1 MAISRPT
8 KIILGM
14 IGLSGLGFGIYKLI
28 KHSKKPYYKKTG
40 KKSKE
45 AVKRALIEFDI
56 WNKPKTF
63 VETDPERYNDL
74 KRYWSGVNW
83 NENQWSPGGDP
94 WSAAFISRI
103 FRDADYQNNFKYSA
117 LHSDYFIQ
125 ARKNREQNNPNMVYA
140 YRLHEYKPRIGD
152 LICNA
157 RGNYSNVY
165 DRDKNF
171 YSHCDIVIDI
181 DEKNNIATVI
191 GGNVDDSVRKKRIP
205 LQNGY
210 VKSGNKRFAT
220 ISTSRL

>member
-1 MAISRPT
+1 MAISKPT

-14 IGLSGLGFGIYKLI
+14 IGLTGIGFGIYKLI
-28 KHSKKPYYKKTG
+28 KHSTKPYYKKTG

-56 WNKPKTF
+56 WSKPKRF
-63 VETDPERYNDL
+63 VETDTERYNDL

-83 NENQWSPGGDP
+83 DESRWTPSSQP

-103 FRDADYQNNFKYSA
+103 FRDADYQKDFNYSA
-117 LHSDYFIQ
+117 RHSDYFFA
-125 ARKNREQNNPNMVYA
+125 ARKNREENNPNMVYS

-152 LICNA
+152 LICNSRA
-157 RGNYSNVY
+157 GFTNVY
-165 DRDKNF
+165 DRTKSFD
-171 YSHCDIVIDI
+171 SHCDIVIDI
-181 DEKNNIATVI
+181 DEKNNIATTI

-210 VKSGNKRFAT
+210 VKSGNNRFAT
-220 ISTSRL
+220 ISTSRV